1 MKLKVVSAFAD
12 KFTNKMYGVGE
23 SISLPDDR
31 ASVAIERGLAV
42 EIAAEIAEAKPE
54 KKETKKKPKKKEG

>member
-12 KFTNKMYGVGE
+12 KYTNKMYGVGE
-23 SISLPDDR
+23 IITLPADR

-42 EIAAEIAEAKPE
+42 EIAEAKPE

>member
-12 KFTNKMYGVGE
+12 KYTNKMYGVGE

-42 EIAAEIAEAKPE
+42 EIAEAKPE
-54 KKETKKKPKKKEG
+54 KKETKKSKPKKKEG

>member
-23 SISLPDDR
+23 IITLPVDR

-42 EIAAEIAEAKPE
+42 EIAEAKPE

>member
-1 MKLKVVSAFAD
+1 MELKVVSAFAD

-23 SISLPDDR
+23 IINLPADR

-42 EIAAEIAEAKPE
+42 EVGAGIAEAKPE

>member
-12 KFTNKMYGVGE
+12 KYTNKMYGVGE

-42 EIAAEIAEAKPE
+42 EIAEAKPE

>member
-42 EIAAEIAEAKPE
+42 EIAEAKPE